1 MKIYYNRLAFT
12 LAEILITIGIIGVV
26 AALTMPSLISHFKER
41 AIVTQAKK
49 SYSGFLNVLNR
60 MKADEDIV
68 DYSGIFSTTE
78 TSLQKIENIAKYYNG
93 AKVCANSAQGC
104 GNSYYVKLAS
114 PLNNGS
120 GGISKESFN
129 FPRILLPDGSS
140 IFFRDIRTS
149 CVPFTY
155 STNLKDENG
164 FNTGETTTA
173 TDARCA
179 TIIFDVNGENKGPNQ
194 YGADVHQVLVF
205 SDKLS
210 LPDGNFGSLK
220 TILEKDK
227 LRYQKYSD
235 NMSFDK

>member
-1 MKIYYNRLAFT
+1 M
-12 LAEILITIGIIGVV
+12 
-26 AALTMPSLISHFKER
+26 
-41 AIVTQAKK
+41 
-49 SYSGFLNVLNR
+49 
-60 MKADEDIV
+60 
-68 DYSGIFSTTE
+68 
-78 TSLQKIENIAKYYNG
+78 
-93 AKVCANSAQGC
+93 
-104 GNSYYVKLAS
+104 
-114 PLNNGS
+114 
-120 GGISKESFN
+120 
-129 FPRILLPDGSS
+129 
-140 IFFRDIRTS
+140 
-149 CVPFTY
+149 PFTY

-164 FNTGETTTA
+164 FNTGETTTV

-194 YGADVHQVLVF
+194 YGADVHQVLVL